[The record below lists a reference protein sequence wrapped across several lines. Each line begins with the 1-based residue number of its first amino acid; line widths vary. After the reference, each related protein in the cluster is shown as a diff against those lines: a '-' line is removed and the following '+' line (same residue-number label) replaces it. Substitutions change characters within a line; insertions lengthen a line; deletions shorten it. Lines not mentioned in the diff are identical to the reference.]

1 MNTSLCLLLT
11 SLALAGPPARPA
23 ASIKPQPAT
32 RTAVITHAL
41 VSVIDDVQVPA
52 QDSGLLVAVNAVEGT
67 LVKKDE
73 LVAQLDD
80 RQAKLE
86 RHAANVEREAALA
99 KAEDDVDVLF
109 SQASLDV
116 AAAEV
121 ATNEAMLAKT
131 PGVVPAGEMRK
142 IRLAKKR
149 AELQVEKSKLDLN
162 VAQMG
167 AQVHEAKVKVA
178 DHAIERRRI
187 VAPIDG
193 EVVARLKQRGE
204 WVNAGEPVLRVIRMD
219 RLKVEGLLPAAD
231 LNPSELIDR
240 PVLIEVELA
249 HGQKAQFEGQ
259 VTYISPL
266 VTAGNKYRVR
276 CEVVNRAEKEQW
288 LLRPGMGAVV
298 QVGLE

>member
-1 MNTSLCLLLT
+1 MNASLILLT
-11 SLALAGPPARPA
+11 SLALAGPPARPVA
-23 ASIKPQPAT
+23 ALKPSALPRAT
-32 RTAVITHAL
+32 VISHAL

-52 QDSGLLVAVNAVEGT
+52 QESGLLVAVNAEEGT
-67 LVKKDE
+67 LVKKDQ

-99 KAEDDVDVLF
+99 KAEDDIEVRF
-109 SQASLDV
+109 SQASLEV

-149 AELQVEKSKLDLN
+149 AELAVDKSKLDLS
-162 VAQMG
+162 VAQMN
-167 AQVHEAKVKVA
+167 AQVYEAKVKVT
-178 DHAIERRRI
+178 DHTIERRRI
-187 VAPIDG
+187 VSPMDG

-231 LNPSELIDR
+231 FNPAELMNQ

-249 HGQKAQFEGQ
+249 HGQKGQFQGE

-276 CEVVNRAEKEQW
+276 CEVVNRAEKQQW
-288 LLRPGMGAVV
+288 LLRPGMSAVV
-298 QVGLE
+298 HIGLE